1 MKKLFLLFAGLLCAP
16 AVFAASTTTKNTM
29 KMVAYFPVPYV
40 AYDTVSATQALDVG
54 ILNECRMSLGENQS
68 NLGYSNCSLYLY
80 GAADGTDDAR
90 RGLLNVSAGK
100 LNLNATGFPITPII
114 RSSKVL
120 VGAGGTA
127 GTAGYGLLEI
137 GKPENKDPDFNALY
151 ISSLAKSGNSVRAT
165 GRGNSVADM
174 AAKVTE
180 FKMFDEIA
188 NNFPSCGGTVTWQ
201 ELELGGDV
209 ANNKTYKDVYLV
221 CNDGKEIPPDPF
233 TGCSVCS
240 DYDVDSTE
248 YENCVLNNVPSCCY
262 YADKIYTKRGQD
274 ALEMMKNTSCY
285 ECGKQN
291 GTGGSI
297 YYSFSTHPNELA
309 YYTGAML
316 WDGERSYGDTLIGNG
331 GTAAGAEPLNCAT
344 YIPHGQS
351 TPFYPLEGGIPATW
365 KPLDVC
371 PDDGTCGGKESC
383 IHVCKISQCTYMDA
397 DTVQCHFLAVPRLCS
412 TDCVKTG
419 W

>member
-54 ILNECRMSLGENQS
+54 VLNECRMSLGENQS

-120 VGAGGTA
+120 VGSGD
-127 GTAGYGLLEI
+127 TAGYGLLEI
-137 GKPENKDPDFNALY
+137 GKPGGKDPNFNALY
-151 ISSLAKSGNSVRAT
+151 ISSLAYSGDSVRAT
-165 GRGNSVADM
+165 GDNSVDDM

-188 NNFPSCGGTVTWQ
+188 NNFPACNGTVTWQ

-209 ANNKTYKDVYLV
+209 SSNKTYKDVYLV
-221 CNDGKEIPPDPF
+221 CKNGEVLPPDPF

-248 YENCVLNNVPSCCY
+248 YENCVLNNVPSCCS
-262 YADKIYTKRGQD
+262 YADRIYTKRGQN
-274 ALEMMKNTSCY
+274 AFEMMKDTSCY
-285 ECGKQN
+285 ECEKVNSSDHIHEEVNMGVDYLNYIANYTAGGRTFKDYV
-291 GTGGSI
+291 GTSI
-297 YYSFSTHPNELA
+297 DCTERGYPSK
-309 YYTGAML
+309 TGTWVNL
-316 WDGERSYGDTLIGNG
+316 
-331 GTAAGAEPLNCAT
+331 GA
-344 YIPHGQS
+344 
-351 TPFYPLEGGIPATW
+351 
-365 KPLDVC
+365 C
-371 PDDGTCGGKESC
+371 PGDGTCGGTGKTCMQTCVVSNCNEILGTC
-383 IHVCKISQCTYMDA
+383 HVNAVILNCKTKCDPL
-397 DTVQCHFLAVPRLCS
+397 FR
-412 TDCVKTG
+412 
-419 W
+419 

>member
-1 MKKLFLLFAGLLCAP
+1 MKKLFLFVVGLLCAQ

-54 ILNECRMSLGENQS
+54 VLNECRMSLGENES
-68 NLGYSNCSLYLY
+68 NLGGKNCSLYLY

-100 LNLNATGFPITPII
+100 LELNAIGFTSTPII

-120 VGAGGTA
+120 VGSGD
-127 GTAGYGLLEI
+127 TAGYGLLEI
-137 GKPENKDPDFNALY
+137 GKPGGKDPNFNALY
-151 ISSLAKSGNSVRAT
+151 ISSLANSGNSVRVT

-180 FKMFDEIA
+180 FRMFDEIA

-209 ANNKTYKDVYLV
+209 SSNKTYKDVYLV
-221 CNDGKEIPPDPF
+221 CNNGEVLPPDPF

-248 YENCVLNNVPSCCY
+248 YENCVLNNVPSCCS
-262 YADKIYTKRGQD
+262 YAYNIYTKRGQSAFD
-274 ALEMMKNTSCY
+274 LMKDTSCY
-285 ECGKQN
+285 ECEKVN
-291 GTGGSI
+291 GSDHIHEEVNMSVDYLNYIANYTAGGRTFKDYVGTSI
-297 YYSFSTHPNELA
+297 DCTERGYPDSKKGTWVSL
-309 YYTGAML
+309 GA
-316 WDGERSYGDTLIGNG
+316 
-331 GTAAGAEPLNCAT
+331 
-344 YIPHGQS
+344 
-351 TPFYPLEGGIPATW
+351 
-365 KPLDVC
+365 C
-371 PDDGTCGGKESC
+371 PGDGTCGGNGNTCLQACVVSNCNEILGTC
-383 IHVCKISQCTYMDA
+383 HVNAVILNCKTKCDPL
-397 DTVQCHFLAVPRLCS
+397 FR
-412 TDCVKTG
+412 
-419 W
+419 

>member
-68 NLGYSNCSLYLY
+68 NLGGSNCSLYLY

-100 LNLNATGFPITPII
+100 LDLNATGFTSTPII

-120 VGAGGTA
+120 VGSGGTD
-127 GTAGYGLLEI
+127 GYGLLEI
-137 GKPENKDPDFNALY
+137 GKPDGKDPDFNALY
-151 ISSLAKSGNSVRAT
+151 ISSLANGGDSVRAT
-165 GRGNSVADM
+165 GRGNSVSDM

-248 YENCVLNNVPSCCY
+248 YENCVLNNVPSCCS
-262 YADKIYTKRGQD
+262 YADRIYTKRGQN
-274 ALEMMKNTSCY
+274 AFEMMKDTSCY
-285 ECGKQN
+285 ECEKVN
-291 GTGGSI
+291 GSDHIHKEVYMSANDLNYIANYTAGGRTFEDYKFMSIDCRERGYPDSQTG
-297 YYSFSTHPNELA
+297 TWVNL
-309 YYTGAML
+309 GA
-316 WDGERSYGDTLIGNG
+316 
-331 GTAAGAEPLNCAT
+331 
-344 YIPHGQS
+344 
-351 TPFYPLEGGIPATW
+351 
-365 KPLDVC
+365 C
-371 PDDGTCGGKESC
+371 PGDGTCGGNGNTCLQACVVSNCNEILGTC
-383 IHVCKISQCTYMDA
+383 HVNAVILNCK
-397 DTVQCHFLAVPRLCS
+397 
-412 TDCVKTG
+412 TDCNPLF

>member
-54 ILNECRMSLGENQS
+54 VLNECRMSLGENRS

-100 LNLNATGFPITPII
+100 LNLNATGFTITPII

-120 VGAGGTA
+120 VGSSGT
-127 GTAGYGLLEI
+127 TGYGLLEI
-137 GKPENKDPDFNALY
+137 GKPGITDTPKFNALY
-151 ISSLAKSGNSVRAT
+151 ISSLANSGDSVRAT
-165 GRGNSVADM
+165 GQRNTVDDM

-188 NNFPSCGGTVTWQ
+188 NYFPSCGGTVTWQ

-248 YENCVLNNVPSCCY
+248 YENCVLNNVPSCCS
-262 YADKIYTKRGQD
+262 YADRIYTKRGQN
-274 ALEMMKNTSCY
+274 AFEMMKDTSCY
-285 ECGKQN
+285 ECEKVNSSDHIHEEVYMSVNDLNYIANYTAGGRTFKDYKFMSIDCTERGYPSKT
-291 GTGGSI
+291 GTWVNLGACPGDGSC
-297 YYSFSTHPNELA
+297 
-309 YYTGAML
+309 G
-316 WDGERSYGDTLIGNG
+316 GNG
-331 GTAAGAEPLNCAT
+331 NTCLQACVVSNCNEILGTCHVNAVILNCKT
-344 YIPHGQS
+344 KCD
-351 TPFYPLEGGIPATW
+351 PL
-365 KPLDVC
+365 
-371 PDDGTCGGKESC
+371 
-383 IHVCKISQCTYMDA
+383 
-397 DTVQCHFLAVPRLCS
+397 FR
-412 TDCVKTG
+412 
-419 W
+419 

>member
-54 ILNECRMSLGENQS
+54 VLNECRMSLGENQS

-100 LNLNATGFPITPII
+100 LNLNATGFTITPII

-120 VGAGGTA
+120 VGSGGTA

-137 GKPENKDPDFNALY
+137 GKPSGKDPNFNALY
-151 ISSLAKSGNSVRAT
+151 ISSLANSGDSVRAT

-221 CNDGKEIPPDPF
+221 CGNGTSAPDPEPEPDPDK
-233 TGCSVCS
+233 TCSANES
-240 DYDVDSTE
+240 ELISQKYQFLIFDMGRE
-248 YENCVLNNVPSCCY
+248 YWSGE
-262 YADKIYTKRGQD
+262 QD
-274 ALEMMKNTSCY
+274 ATDSRDAIGEGDCSSGAF
-285 ECGKQN
+285 GKI
-291 GTGGSI
+291 S
-297 YYSFSTHPNELA
+297 
-309 YYTGAML
+309 YTG
-316 WDGERSYGDTLIGNG
+316 DGACASPEDVSLSDLSCTNEEII
-331 GTAAGAEPLNCAT
+331 AGRELKD
-344 YIPHGQS
+344 
-351 TPFYPLEGGIPATW
+351 F
-365 KPLDVC
+365 
-371 PDDGTCGGKESC
+371 SC
-383 IHVCKISQCTYMDA
+383 IQ
-397 DTVQCHFLAVPRLCS
+397 
-412 TDCVKTG
+412 CVKKGVWQYIYKLTCKYKQMPVTWTCASDQFCG
-419 W
+419 ETKGECY

>member
-1 MKKLFLLFAGLLCAP
+1 MKKLFLLFAGVFCAQ

-40 AYDTVSATQALDVG
+40 AYDTVSATQTMDVG

-68 NLGYSNCSLYLY
+68 NLGGSNCSLYLY

-100 LNLNATGFPITPII
+100 LNLNATGFTSTPII

-120 VGAGGTA
+120 VGSGD
-127 GTAGYGLLEI
+127 TAGYGLLEI
-137 GKPENKDPDFNALY
+137 GKPDGKDPDFNALY
-151 ISSLAKSGNSVRAT
+151 ISSLANSGDSVRAT
-165 GRGNSVADM
+165 GRGNSVTDM

-240 DYDVDSTE
+240 AYDVDSTE
-248 YENCVLNNVPSCCY
+248 YENCVLNNVSSCCS
-262 YADKIYTKRGQD
+262 YADRIYTKRGQD
-274 ALEMMKNTSCY
+274 AFEMMKNTSCY
-285 ECGKQN
+285 DCERQN
-291 GTGGSI
+291 GTGQLH
-297 YYSFSTHPNELA
+297 YSFNTNSTDLV
-309 YYTGAML
+309 YYAGARV
-316 WDGERSYGDTLIGNG
+316 WDGERSYGDTLIGDG
-331 GTAAGAEPLNCAT
+331 GTAVGAQPLNCAT
-344 YIPHGQS
+344 YIPKGQS
-351 TPFYPLEGGIPATW
+351 TPFYPLKEGISSSW

-371 PDDGTCGGKESC
+371 PDDGTCGGKDSC
-383 IHVCKISQCTYMDA
+383 IHKCNISQCFYTSESDI
-397 DTVQCHFLAVPRLCS
+397 QCSFLAVQRLC
-412 TDCVKTG
+412 KTKCNKKG
-419 W
+419 WW

>member
-100 LNLNATGFPITPII
+100 LDLNATGFPITPII

-120 VGAGGTA
+120 VGSGGTD
-127 GTAGYGLLEI
+127 GYGLLEI
-137 GKPENKDPDFNALY
+137 GKPSGKDPNFNALY
-151 ISSLAKSGNSVRAT
+151 ISSLANSGDSVRAT
-165 GRGNSVADM
+165 GRGNSVSDM
-174 AAKVTE
+174 AAKVTA
-180 FKMFDEIA
+180 FKMFDEID

-221 CNDGKEIPPDPF
+221 CGAAEPAAPDPELTCANYDYKFAHKSECCPKMPQSDEVCWTESFVWGPIKAISGNF
-233 TGCSVCS
+233 TMRYGAAYGTGDRCHAKVNPLVYTLVSPEQLYTSGFIRCPGK
-240 DYDVDSTE
+240 DSSQVKGQECNPTIGIGPGTTTATR
-248 YENCVLNNVPSCCY
+248 CL
-262 YADKIYTKRGQD
+262 YADYTSADNLPYAYGVGFQGCTVKSEWNGD
-274 ALEMMKNTSCY
+274 YCDCKASSWAGHECISNGFKKN
-285 ECGKQN
+285 
-291 GTGGSI
+291 
-297 YYSFSTHPNELA
+297 
-309 YYTGAML
+309 
-316 WDGERSYGDTLIGNG
+316 
-331 GTAAGAEPLNCAT
+331 
-344 YIPHGQS
+344 
-351 TPFYPLEGGIPATW
+351 
-365 KPLDVC
+365 
-371 PDDGTCGGKESC
+371 
-383 IHVCKISQCTYMDA
+383 
-397 DTVQCHFLAVPRLCS
+397 
-412 TDCVKTG
+412 G

>member
-68 NLGYSNCSLYLY
+68 NLGGSNCSLYLY

-90 RGLLNVSAGK
+90 RGLLNVSGGK
-100 LNLNATGFPITPII
+100 LNLNATGFADIPLIKSTT
-114 RSSKVL
+114 VL
-120 VGAGGTA
+120 VGSG

-137 GKPENKDPDFNALY
+137 GKPSGKGPDFNALY
-151 ISSLAKSGNSVRAT
+151 ISSLANSGDSVRAT
-165 GRGNSVADM
+165 GRGNSVSDM
-174 AAKVTE
+174 AAKVTA

-248 YENCVLNNVPSCCY
+248 YENCVLNNVPSCCS
-262 YADKIYTKRGQD
+262 YADRIYTKRGQN
-274 ALEMMKNTSCY
+274 AFEMMKDTSCY
-285 ECGKQN
+285 ECEKVNSSDHIHEEVYMSVNDLNYIANYTVGGRTFKDYKFMRIDCTERGYPSKT
-291 GTGGSI
+291 GTWVNLGACPGDGSC
-297 YYSFSTHPNELA
+297 
-309 YYTGAML
+309 G
-316 WDGERSYGDTLIGNG
+316 GNG
-331 GTAAGAEPLNCAT
+331 NTCLQACVVSNCNEILGTCHVNAVILNCKT
-344 YIPHGQS
+344 KCD
-351 TPFYPLEGGIPATW
+351 PL
-365 KPLDVC
+365 
-371 PDDGTCGGKESC
+371 
-383 IHVCKISQCTYMDA
+383 
-397 DTVQCHFLAVPRLCS
+397 FR
-412 TDCVKTG
+412 
-419 W
+419 

>member
-54 ILNECRMSLGENQS
+54 ILNECRMSLGENRS

-120 VGAGGTA
+120 VGSGD
-127 GTAGYGLLEI
+127 TAGYGLLEI
-137 GKPENKDPDFNALY
+137 GKPSGKDPNFNALY
-151 ISSLAKSGNSVRAT
+151 ISSLASSGDSVRAT
-165 GRGNSVADM
+165 GRGNSVSDM
-174 AAKVTE
+174 AAKVTA
-180 FKMFDEIA
+180 FKMFDEID

-221 CNDGKEIPPDPF
+221 CGNAEPAAPDPEPELTCANYDYKFAHKSECCPKMPQSDEVCWTESFVWGPIKAISGNF
-233 TGCSVCS
+233 TMRYGAGDRVLGGDRCYAPVSPLAYTLVSPEQLNDYTLGFMRCPGKDSSHVEGQTCYPTTDIGPGITTTTRCLYADYTTADNLSHAYYVGFRGCTVTSEWNS
-240 DYDVDSTE
+240 DYCDCKASSWPGHE
-248 YENCVLNNVPSCCY
+248 CISNGF
-262 YADKIYTKRGQD
+262 K
-274 ALEMMKNTSCY
+274 KN
-285 ECGKQN
+285 
-291 GTGGSI
+291 
-297 YYSFSTHPNELA
+297 
-309 YYTGAML
+309 
-316 WDGERSYGDTLIGNG
+316 
-331 GTAAGAEPLNCAT
+331 
-344 YIPHGQS
+344 
-351 TPFYPLEGGIPATW
+351 
-365 KPLDVC
+365 
-371 PDDGTCGGKESC
+371 
-383 IHVCKISQCTYMDA
+383 
-397 DTVQCHFLAVPRLCS
+397 
-412 TDCVKTG
+412 G

>member
-100 LNLNATGFPITPII
+100 LDLNATGFPITPII

-120 VGAGGTA
+120 VGSGGTD
-127 GTAGYGLLEI
+127 GYGLLEI
-137 GKPENKDPDFNALY
+137 GKPSGKDPNFNALY
-151 ISSLAKSGNSVRAT
+151 ISSLANSGDSVRAT
-165 GRGNSVADM
+165 GRGNSVSDM
-174 AAKVTE
+174 AAKVTA
-180 FKMFDEIA
+180 FKMFDEID

-221 CNDGKEIPPDPF
+221 CGAAEPAAPDPELTCANYDYKFAHKSECCPKMPQSDEVCWTESFVWGPIKAISGNF
-233 TGCSVCS
+233 TMRYGAADRVGGDRCHAKVNPLVHTFVNPKQLNDHTLGFISCPGK
-240 DYDVDSTE
+240 DSSQVKGQECNPTIDIGPGTTTATR
-248 YENCVLNNVPSCCY
+248 CL
-262 YADKIYTKRGQD
+262 YADGITADGLPYAYGVGYRGCTVKSEWNGD
-274 ALEMMKNTSCY
+274 YCDCKASSWPGHECISNGFKKN
-285 ECGKQN
+285 
-291 GTGGSI
+291 
-297 YYSFSTHPNELA
+297 
-309 YYTGAML
+309 
-316 WDGERSYGDTLIGNG
+316 
-331 GTAAGAEPLNCAT
+331 
-344 YIPHGQS
+344 
-351 TPFYPLEGGIPATW
+351 
-365 KPLDVC
+365 
-371 PDDGTCGGKESC
+371 
-383 IHVCKISQCTYMDA
+383 
-397 DTVQCHFLAVPRLCS
+397 
-412 TDCVKTG
+412 G

>member
-1 MKKLFLLFAGLLCAP
+1 MKKLFLLFAGVFCAQ

-40 AYDTVSATQALDVG
+40 AYDTVSASQAMDVG
-54 ILNECRMSLGENQS
+54 VLKKCEMSLGENQS

-120 VGAGGTA
+120 VGSG

-221 CNDGKEIPPDPF
+221 CGAAVDTCEPPAGESDSAPCDPPA
-233 TGCSVCS
+233 TGTKTRTWNYETCQWNAWSMFGCKLEPRPEEKTYYWELTAANLLGTIKPPYGERATCVIYATKSSAEVFVSGGALKSELSSGVIGAPAPCSDSNLGVSCKVGIVEVMSTSTGRNSYYNPKYTCSV
-240 DYDVDSTE
+240 
-248 YENCVLNNVPSCCY
+248 
-262 YADKIYTKRGQD
+262 K
-274 ALEMMKNTSCY
+274 
-285 ECGKQN
+285 
-291 GTGGSI
+291 
-297 YYSFSTHPNELA
+297 
-309 YYTGAML
+309 
-316 WDGERSYGDTLIGNG
+316 
-331 GTAAGAEPLNCAT
+331 
-344 YIPHGQS
+344 
-351 TPFYPLEGGIPATW
+351 
-365 KPLDVC
+365 
-371 PDDGTCGGKESC
+371 
-383 IHVCKISQCTYMDA
+383 
-397 DTVQCHFLAVPRLCS
+397 
-412 TDCVKTG
+412 
-419 W
+419 

>member
-100 LNLNATGFPITPII
+100 LDLNATGFPITPII

-120 VGAGGTA
+120 VGSGGTD
-127 GTAGYGLLEI
+127 GYGLLEI
-137 GKPENKDPDFNALY
+137 GKPSGKDPDFNALY
-151 ISSLAKSGNSVRAT
+151 ISSLANSGDSVRAT

-174 AAKVTE
+174 AAKVTA
-180 FKMFDEIA
+180 FKMFDEID

-221 CNDGKEIPPDPF
+221 C
-233 TGCSVCS
+233 
-240 DYDVDSTE
+240 
-248 YENCVLNNVPSCCY
+248 
-262 YADKIYTKRGQD
+262 
-274 ALEMMKNTSCY
+274 
-285 ECGKQN
+285 
-291 GTGGSI
+291 
-297 YYSFSTHPNELA
+297 
-309 YYTGAML
+309 
-316 WDGERSYGDTLIGNG
+316 
-331 GTAAGAEPLNCAT
+331 GTAAPEPDPEPELTCANYDYKFAHKSECCPKMPQSDEVCWTESFVWGPIKAISGNFTMRYPAGDRTLGGERCHAPVSPLVYTLVSPEQLNASGFIRCPGKDSSQVKGQQCNPTIDIGPGTTTAT
-344 YIPHGQS
+344 RCLYADYTSASDLPYAYYVGFQ
-351 TPFYPLEGGIPATW
+351 G
-365 KPLDVC
+365 C
-371 PDDGTCGGKESC
+371 PVKSEWNGDYCDCKASSWAGHEC
-383 IHVCKISQCTYMDA
+383 ISNGFK
-397 DTVQCHFLAVPRLCS
+397 
-412 TDCVKTG
+412 KNG